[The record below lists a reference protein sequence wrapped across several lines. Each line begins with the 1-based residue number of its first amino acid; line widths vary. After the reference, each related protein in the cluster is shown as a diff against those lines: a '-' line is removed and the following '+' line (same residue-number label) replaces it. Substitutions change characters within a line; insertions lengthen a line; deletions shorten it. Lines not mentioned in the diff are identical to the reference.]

1 MWWWICGHDVAAAH
15 SHTQEYVY
23 YKDPTVNL
31 APVVQKVDST
41 VSIG

>member
-1 MWWWICGHDVAAAH
+1 MWWRCGHDVAAAH

-31 APVVQKVDST
+31 APVVQKVDNA

>member
-1 MWWWICGHDVAAAH
+1 MWWRCGHDVAAAH
-15 SHTQEYVY
+15 SRTQEYVY

-31 APVVQKVDST
+31 EPVVQKVDSA